1 VRTLE
6 DLDVE
11 GKRVLVRV
19 DFNVPLDEDGNITDD
34 ARIRGALPT
43 LKELREKGAKLVLAS
58 HLGRPK
64 DRDPKL
70 SLKPAADRLSELL
83 DDLLAMAREDAAAP
97 LRAEPVYVPVVEARA
112 AGGQELATRLW
123 ISNFDGVE
131 RSYAAAGDSETG
143 LLEIERSGELAV
155 NAWIESGHG
164 RRTFYAGVPVISE
177 ANRLGAG
184 EAAYLNGVARD
195 GQREVTG
202 LALVNVGRQPAQCQV
217 DFLRADG
224 SEIGAGVAVDVPAL
238 SMRSFADALGLGSEP
253 EAASAR
259 VSCDQAFYAYALAA
273 DGASDE
279 ISFVTPEAAFAA
291 APRAARSKAATTKQT
306 IVFTQSGR
314 FHYATKEHAKAILR
328 IPVPHAMNAARVT
341 AELDFV
347 AGPWN
352 PRLKSGAHN
361 LLFFHR
367 GRFRG
372 NTLAN
377 VNALGPS
384 KSLLKINQNLDM
396 PAHANTKTETG
407 FAFVHGQRYH
417 VKVVQEAATRIVE
430 LTLSQNGQTLRTLR
444 FGGSVKGGAIE
455 VPASGLVAEFGNY
468 NNQGLPEVSSL
479 AFAYENFRVE
489 IIEK

>member
-1 VRTLE
+1 M
-6 DLDVE
+6 
-11 GKRVLVRV
+11 KR
-19 DFNVPLDEDGNITDD
+19 I
-34 ARIRGALPT
+34 
-43 LKELREKGAKLVLAS
+43 LACS
-58 HLGRPK
+58 F
-64 DRDPKL
+64 
-70 SLKPAADRLSELL
+70 A
-83 DDLLAMAREDAAAP
+83 LLAPGLAAP
-97 LRAEPVYVPVVEARA
+97 LRAEPVYVPVVEAREP
-112 AGGQELATRLW
+112 GGQQLATRLW

-131 RSYAAAGDSETG
+131 RSYAAVGDSETG

-155 NAWIESGHG
+155 NAWIESGRG

-177 ANRLGAG
+177 ANRLAAGA
-184 EAAYLNGVARD
+184 AAYLNGLARD
-195 GQREVTG
+195 GQREVTS
-202 LALVNVGRQPAQCQV
+202 LELVNVGREPAQCQV

-238 SMRSFADALGLGSEP
+238 SMRPFDDALGLGSEP
-253 EAASAR
+253 ETASAR

-273 DGASDE
+273 DQASGE
-279 ISFVTPEAAFAA
+279 ISFVTPETAFSAVA
-291 APRAARSKAATTKQT
+291 APRALRSKAVGTAKTT

-352 PRLKSGAHN
+352 PRMKNGAHN

-367 GRFRG
+367 GRFRS

-377 VNALGPS
+377 VNAFGP
-384 KSLLKINQNLDM
+384 KKNLFKMNQNLDM
-396 PAHANTKTETG
+396 PAGWNTQAEVG
-407 FAFVHGQRYH
+407 FTFVHGQRYH
-417 VKVVQEAATRIVE
+417 VKVVQDAVTRTIE
-430 LTLSQNGQTLRTLR
+430 LTLSQGGQTLRTLR

-479 AFAYENFRVE
+479 AFAYENFRAEV
-489 IIEK
+489 IEK

>member
-1 VRTLE
+1 M
-6 DLDVE
+6 
-11 GKRVLVRV
+11 KR
-19 DFNVPLDEDGNITDD
+19 I
-34 ARIRGALPT
+34 
-43 LKELREKGAKLVLAS
+43 LACS
-58 HLGRPK
+58 F
-64 DRDPKL
+64 
-70 SLKPAADRLSELL
+70 A
-83 DDLLAMAREDAAAP
+83 LLALGLAAP
-97 LRAEPVYVPVVEARA
+97 LRAEPVYVTVVEARE
-112 AGGQELATRLW
+112 AGGQALATRLW
-123 ISNFDGVE
+123 ISNLDGVE
-131 RSYAAAGDSETG
+131 RSYSAVGESETG
-143 LLEIERSGELAV
+143 LLEIERSGELSV
-155 NAWIESGHG
+155 NVWVESGRG

-177 ANRLGAG
+177 VNRLEAG
-184 EAAYLNGVARD
+184 EAAYLNGLARD
-195 GQREVTG
+195 GQREVTS
-202 LALVNVGRQPAQCQV
+202 LALVNVGREPARCQV
-217 DFLRADG
+217 DFLRADS

-238 SMRSFADALGLGSEP
+238 SLRPFADALGLGSEP

-273 DGASDE
+273 DQASGE

-291 APRAARSKAATTKQT
+291 AAPQAGRSKAATAKQT

-328 IPVPHAMNAARVT
+328 IPVPRAMNAARIT

-367 GRFRG
+367 GRFRSD
-372 NTLAN
+372 TLAN

-396 PAHANTKTETG
+396 PAHANTKAESG

-430 LTLSQNGQTLRTLR
+430 LTLSQDGQTLRTLR

-489 IIEK
+489 ILEK

>member
-1 VRTLE
+1 MDARRQLF
-6 DLDVE
+6 VE
-11 GKRVLVRV
+11 GEAASEEEPVVEDV
-19 DFNVPLDEDGNITDD
+19 DRLEG
-34 ARIRGALPT
+34 
-43 LKELREKGAKLVLAS
+43 
-58 HLGRPK
+58 
-64 DRDPKL
+64 
-70 SLKPAADRLSELL
+70 PAAEVSKSDGQILSRDANIAPSACCKEYPAVKRI
-83 DDLLAMAREDAAAP
+83 LACSLALVALGLAVP
-97 LRAEPVYVPVVEARA
+97 LRAEPVYVPVLEARE
-112 AGGQELATRLW
+112 AGGQQLATRLW

-143 LLEIERSGELAV
+143 LLEIERTGELSV
-155 NAWIESGHG
+155 NAWIESGRG

-177 ANRLGAG
+177 ANRLAAG
-184 EAAYLNGVARD
+184 DAAYLNGLAREA
-195 GQREVTG
+195 GREVTS
-202 LALVNVGRQPAQCQV
+202 LALVNVGREAAQCQV

-224 SEIGAGVAVDVPAL
+224 AEIGVGVAVDVPAL
-238 SMRSFADALGLGSEP
+238 SLRPFDDALGLGSEP

-259 VSCDQAFYAYALAA
+259 VSCDQAFYAYALAS
-273 DGASDE
+273 DGASGE
-279 ISFVTPEAAFAA
+279 ISFVTPETAFAA
-291 APRAARSKAATTKQT
+291 VTPRAGRSKVAATAKAT

-352 PRLKSGAHN
+352 PRMKNGAHN

-377 VNALGPS
+377 VNALGPN

-396 PAHANTKTETG
+396 PAHLNTKAETG

-417 VKVVQEAATRIVE
+417 IKMVQDAATHVVE
-430 LTLSQNGQTLRTLR
+430 LTLSQDGQTLRTLR
-444 FGGSVKGGAIE
+444 FGGSMKGGAIE
-455 VPASGLVAEFGNY
+455 VPATGLVAEFGNY

-479 AFAYENFRVE
+479 AFAYENFRAEIVE
-489 IIEK
+489 K